1 MTLSGSVGDDV
12 HVQTVEVFDNGTSLG
27 LATVSNGTWSLTTA
41 VGQGSHNTWSATA
54 TDEAGNTTSAG
65 NTTLVQVDTT
75 APTVSFDT
83 VSFSDTGVQGDHI
96 TKTDSVTLSGSV
108 GDDVHVQTVEVFD
121 NGTSL
126 GLATVSNGTWS
137 LTTAVGQGSH
147 NTWSATATD
156 EAGNTTSAGNTTL
169 VQVDTTAPT
178 VSFDTVSFSDT
189 GVQGDHITKTDS
201 VTLSGSVGDDV
212 HVQTVEVFDNGTS
225 LGLATVSNGT
235 WSLTTAVGQGSHNT
249 WSATATDEAGNTTSA
264 GNTTLVQVDTTAPT
278 VSFDTVSFSDTGVQ
292 GDHITKT
299 DSVTLSG
306 SVGDDVHVQTVEVFD
321 NGTSLGLA
329 TVSNGTWS
337 LTTAVGQGSHN
348 TWSAT
353 ATDEAGNTTSAG
365 NTTLVQVDTTAPTVS
380 FDTVS
385 FSDTG
390 VQGDHITKTDSVTLS
405 GSVGDDVHVQTVEV
419 FDNGTS
425 LGLATVSNGT
435 WSLTTAVGQ
444 GSHNTW
450 SATATDE
457 AGNTTS
463 AGNTTLV
470 QVDTTAPT
478 VSFDTVSFS
487 DTGVQGDHI
496 TKTDSVTLSGSVGDD
511 VHVQTVEV
519 FDNGTSLGLA
529 TVSNGTWSLT
539 TAVGQ
544 GSHNTWSAT
553 ATDEAGNTT
562 SAGNT
567 TLVQVDTTAP
577 TVSFDTV
584 SFSDTG
590 VQGDHITKTD
600 SVTLSGSVGD
610 DVHVQTVEVF
620 DNGTSLGL
628 ATVSNGTWSLTTAVG
643 QGSHNTW
650 SATATDEAGNTTSA
664 GNTTLVQVDTTAPT
678 VSFDTVSFSDTGV
691 QGDHITKTDSVTL
704 SGSVGDDVHVQTVEV
719 FDNGTSLGLATVSNG
734 TWSLTTAVGQ
744 GSHNTWSATATDEAG
759 NTTSAGNT
767 TLVQVDT
774 TAPTVSFDTV
784 SFSDTGVQGDHIT
797 KTDSVTLSG
806 SVGDDVHVQ
815 TVEVFDNGTSLGL
828 ATVSNGTWSLT
839 TAVGQGSH
847 NTWSVTATDEAGN
860 TTSAGNTTLV
870 QVDTTAPTETM
881 SSTLGTNTGSTTTIS
896 SGGLTKD
903 NTLALSGTVSDANGV
918 ASVHIFD
925 GATDLGAATVSSG
938 NWSFT
943 TAALSDG
950 SHSFTAVAA
959 DNAGNVTTTSPAVTA
974 TVDTTAPTVSFDTVS
989 FSDTGVQGDHITKTD
1004 SVTLSGSVGDD
1015 VHVQTVEVFDNG
1027 TSLGLATVSN
1037 GTWSLTT
1044 AVGQGSH
1051 NTWSVTATDEAGN
1064 TTSAGNT
1071 TLVQVDTTAPTETM
1085 SSTLGTNTGSTTTIS
1100 SGGLT
1105 KDNTLALS
1113 GTVSDA
1119 NARCLS
1125 SHL

>member
-1 MTLSGSVGDDV
+1 M

-847 NTWSVTATDEAGN
+847 NTWSATATDEAGR
-860 TTSAGNTTLV
+860 ARPDRRGV
-870 QVDTTAPTETM
+870 RQRH
-881 SSTLGTNTGSTTTIS
+881 
-896 SGGLTKD
+896 
-903 NTLALSGTVSDANGV
+903 LARPCHGFQRHLESDHRGRPGQPQ
-918 ASVHIFD
+918 H
-925 GATDLGAATVSSG
+925 L
-938 NWSFT
+938 
-943 TAALSDG
+943 
-950 SHSFTAVAA
+950 
-959 DNAGNVTTTSPAVTA
+959 
-974 TVDTTAPTVSFDTVS
+974 
-989 FSDTGVQGDHITKTD
+989 
-1004 SVTLSGSVGDD
+1004 VGDGD
-1015 VHVQTVEVFDNG
+1015 G
-1027 TSLGLATVSN
+1027 
-1037 GTWSLTT
+1037 
-1044 AVGQGSH
+1044 
-1051 NTWSVTATDEAGN
+1051 
-1064 TTSAGNT
+1064 
-1071 TLVQVDTTAPTETM
+1071 
-1085 SSTLGTNTGSTTTIS
+1085 
-1100 SGGLT
+1100 
-1105 KDNTLALS
+1105 
-1113 GTVSDA
+1113 
-1119 NARCLS
+1119 
-1125 SHL
+1125 